1 MSSRGF
7 ACALVGLVACASA
20 GVGGGTGDDEG
31 PTDATVPTDGTLI
44 DAADPDAPGIDAGPI
59 SVTLTQTSSGS
70 VGSNNSIACGNSDGT
85 TAENSWYRIFRLAD
99 ANITTG
105 LRVTAV
111 TFGVQESQG
120 MPAVQIKIGTYSGNV
135 QPPPAQLDVALI
147 SPITAVTFAV
157 PNTAST
163 TPMSVTVPIIA
174 NAPALSQIVVE
185 VFSPNLLGTS
195 KYFYLGGNN
204 AGEAKPAYLRAPS
217 GTCATP
223 QPKSTSA
230 LGFPM
235 SHLVI
240 SVSGTH

>member
-1 MSSRGF
+1 M
-7 ACALVGLVACASA
+7 A

-31 PTDATVPTDGTLI
+31 GPTIDAALPSDGRLI
-44 DAADPDAPGIDAGPI
+44 DAADPDAPVIDAGPI
-59 SVTLTQTSSGS
+59 SVTLTQTTSGS

-99 ANITTG
+99 SSITNG

-111 TFGVQESQG
+111 TFGVQEAQG
-120 MPAVQIKIGTYSGNV
+120 MPAVQVKIGTYSGNV

-147 SPITAVTFAV
+147 SPIIAVTFNV

-163 TPMSVTVPIIA
+163 TPMSVTVPITA
-174 NAPALSQIVVE
+174 NVPALSQMVVE

-195 KYFYLGGNN
+195 KYFYLGGNSG
-204 AGEAKPAYLRAPS
+204 GEAKPAYLRAPS

-223 QPKSTSA
+223 QPKSTTA
-230 LGFPM
+230 LGFPT